1 MTSLDGTALRQSSFT
16 HLTRSLSAA
25 ETWGFGLTGHIIWI
39 NVAPSVHEA
48 LGFQAIYVWIP
59 ATLFGMLLNYQ
70 VKRLGTHFMDVAG
83 GTPNYATRLLKDY
96 PWIARYAA
104 IGYFFSWVSVLPI
117 NAIVLT
123 DLISVNL
130 NMLGIACPETVLKIG
145 FTLLP
150 FVVAFSGTRAL
161 SILHLFF
168 VIPAI
173 GLLLAFCLQGLG
185 WLAFSPASPGFFPSD
200 WTGLQ
205 SVAPPSFLE
214 WAKWFLFVSYASYA
228 CESAS
233 AFVADSRNPQGSLRF
248 LGIAAWLM
256 PCIYLGGSWVLLRL
270 STGTFQENHFL
281 SLLTAAQP
289 FWGNWAALIITF
301 LLAADCLLC
310 CATVVSNCPRMLYQ
324 LALDEHLAPVFAV
337 VSKRGVLGPALTLT
351 LGLSLLCLIRG
362 NVAETV
368 VVGNI
373 GWFVSIM
380 AVHLGLW
387 LQRHQP
393 EVLLPWIA
401 IAIFGLE
408 VAVLLVGGI
417 AWGWQA
423 FLLGLAVPLVILAID
438 GGIRLAPFG
447 ICQPEWWIQ
456 QYKRSPLTIARDS
469 VVVQVTMLII
479 LLCAAMLAGW
489 QFRALLDVTQQARGS
504 HLIVVLLMLVAF
516 GGVAIAC
523 WTSLPQ
529 VVAMA
534 EARESAEYL
543 FTIAQ
548 DGIVVLDETGV
559 IRQANPAAIALF
571 GLQSADL
578 IGHPLGDQLT
588 ELASDPAQWK
598 ARSEQRLS
606 SPNLPQTL
614 EVSIS
619 DRAQEDRQEYVVIL
633 RDITERNLAEASLR
647 QSEGQLRQQTQQLEE
662 ALRYV
667 QQTQSKLVQSEKM
680 SSLGQLVA
688 GVAHEINNPVNFIS
702 GNLSHADQYTQ
713 DLLGLMK
720 LYQQQFPDPGG
731 KILAQAE
738 TIDLEFILEDLP
750 RMLKSMKVGADRI
763 RQIVVSLR
771 NFSRTDEAAV
781 KEVDIHDGIE
791 GTLMILQ
798 SRLKAKGDRPDIQI
812 IKDYGKLPLV
822 ECYAGQLNQV
832 FMNLISNAIDALE
845 ESPQFSILSSTEPK
859 TQNLELLDLRKS
871 TEICPPTPNS
881 GGARDQ
887 SPPELGDLGG
897 EYISPKLKTLHSPTI
912 RIHTELSP
920 SKHIIIRIADNGCGI
935 PEPIQR
941 RLFDPF
947 FTTKPVGKG
956 TGLGLSISYDIV
968 TEKHGGQLKCI
979 SAPGKGTEFMVEIP
993 LYQSLEDKQ
1002 SPEEAQSA
1010 EC

>member
-16 HLTRSLSAA
+16 RLTRSLSAA

-70 VKRLGTHFMDVAG
+70 VKRLGTHFVDVAG
-83 GTPNYATRLLKDY
+83 GTPNYATRLLKEY
-96 PWIARYAA
+96 PWLARYAA

-130 NMLGIACPETVLKIG
+130 NMLGIACPEVWLKIG

-185 WLAFSPASPGFFPSD
+185 WLALSPASPGFFPSD
-200 WTGLQ
+200 WTVQ

-233 AFVADSRNPQGSLRF
+233 AFVADSRNPKGSLRF

-270 STGTFQENHFL
+270 STGAVQENHFL

-289 FWGNWAALIITF
+289 FWGKWAALIITF

-310 CATVVSNCPRMLYQ
+310 CATVVSNCPRMLHQ

-351 LGLSLLCLIRG
+351 LGLSLLCLLRG

-368 VVGNI
+368 VVGNV

-387 LQRHQP
+387 LQRHKP
-393 EVLLPWIA
+393 EVLLPWVA
-401 IAIFGLE
+401 IAIFSLE
-408 VAVLLVGGI
+408 AVVLLVGGI

-423 FLLGLAVPLVILAID
+423 FVLGLAVPLGILAID
-438 GGIRLAPFG
+438 QGIRFAPIG
-447 ICQPEWWIQ
+447 ICQPEWWIG

-479 LLCAAMLAGW
+479 LLCTAMLAGW
-489 QFRALLDVTQQARGS
+489 QFRALLDVTQQAQGS

-571 GLQSADL
+571 GLNSSDL
-578 IGHPLGDQLT
+578 IGHPLNEQLT
-588 ELASDPAQWK
+588 ELAREPAQWK
-598 ARSEQRLS
+598 ARSEQRLALS
-606 SPNLPQTL
+606 NLSQIL

-647 QSEGQLRQQTQQLEE
+647 QSESQLRQQTQQLEE

-720 LYQQQFPDPGG
+720 RYQQQFPNPGEE
-731 KILAQAE
+731 IIAEAE
-738 TIDLEFILEDLP
+738 TIDLDFILEDLP

-798 SRLKAKGDRPDIQI
+798 SRLKGKGDRPEIQI

-832 FMNLISNAIDALE
+832 FMNLLSNAIDALE
-845 ESPQFSILSSTEPK
+845 DSPQFSILNSKLVTAPQDVRLSAHIEASKAQSATDANQTQNSKLK
-859 TQNLELLDLRKS
+859 TQNS
-871 TEICPPTPNS
+871 PPPPTS
-881 GGARDQ
+881 
-887 SPPELGDLGG
+887 
-897 EYISPKLKTLHSPTI
+897 

-920 SKHIIIRIADNGCGI
+920 SKQITIRITDNGCGI
-935 PEPIQR
+935 PETVQR

-968 TEKHGGQLKCI
+968 TEKHGGQLKCV

-993 LYQSLEDKQ
+993 LYQ
-1002 SPEEAQSA
+1002 AQA
-1010 EC
+1010 EKLID

>member
-1 MTSLDGTALRQSSFT
+1 MTSLNGTALRQSSFT
-16 HLTRSLSAA
+16 RLTRSLSAA

-70 VKRLGTHFMDVAG
+70 VKRLGSHFMDVAG
-83 GTPNYATRLLKDY
+83 GTPNYATRLLKEY

-130 NMLGIACPETVLKIG
+130 NMLGIACPEGLLKVG

-185 WLAFSPASPGFFPSD
+185 WLALSPASPGFFPSD
-200 WTGLQ
+200 WTMQ
-205 SVAPPSFLE
+205 SVAPPSFFE

-233 AFVADSRNPQGSLRF
+233 AFVADSRKPKGTLRF

-270 STGTFQENHFL
+270 STGTVQENHFL

-310 CATVVSNCPRMLYQ
+310 CATVVSNCPRMLHQ

-368 VVGNI
+368 VVGNV

-387 LQRHQP
+387 VQRHKP
-393 EVLLPWIA
+393 EGLLPWVA
-401 IAIFGLE
+401 IALFGLE
-408 VAVLLVGGI
+408 SIVVLVGGI

-447 ICQPEWWIQ
+447 ICQPEWWIG

-469 VVVQVTMLII
+469 VVVQVTMLIV

-489 QFRALLDVTQQARGS
+489 QFRALLDLTQQARGS

-548 DGIVVLDETGV
+548 DGIVVVDETGV

-571 GLQSADL
+571 GLKSADL
-578 IGHPLGDQLT
+578 IGHPLSDHLT
-588 ELASDPAQWK
+588 ELAKDPAQWK
-598 ARSEQRLS
+598 ARSEQRLAS
-606 SPNLPQTL
+606 LDLLQTL

-619 DRAQEDRQEYVVIL
+619 DRDQEDRQEYVVIL
-633 RDITERNLAEASLR
+633 RDITERHLAEESLR

-688 GVAHEINNPVNFIS
+688 GIAHEINNPVNFIS

-720 LYQQQFPDPGG
+720 LYQQKFPDPGE
-731 KILAQAE
+731 KILTEAD
-738 TIDLEFILEDLP
+738 TIDVQFILEDLP

-771 NFSRTDEAAV
+771 NFSRTDESAV
-781 KEVDIHDGIE
+781 KEVNIHDGIE

-845 ESPQFSILSSTEPK
+845 ESPQFSMLNSKVVTTPQHLELNPQNVRLSADVEASKVQNAAAANK
-859 TQNLELLDLRKS
+859 TQNIS
-871 TEICPPTPNS
+871 Y
-881 GGARDQ
+881 
-887 SPPELGDLGG
+887 GDATRT
-897 EYISPKLKTLHSPTI
+897 KLKTQNSPPPPTI

-935 PEPIQR
+935 PETVQR

-968 TEKHGGQLKCI
+968 TEKHGGQIKCI
-979 SAPGKGTEFMVEIP
+979 SAPGKGTEFMIEIP
-993 LYQSLEDKQ
+993 LYQS
-1002 SPEEAQSA
+1002 PEEI
-1010 EC
+1010 EKY